1 MAKRKGGDINVNF
14 DNVEDMNKFI
24 NKVVNELLSNNT
36 VLDNEATN
44 SVYGFSIKIEQNRP
58 QMQPQQKP
66 PYMIPQQSSPEKSEP
81 LIDILDAKD
90 TVTVVMMMPG
100 LKKEQIN
107 IFADSRTVMINSA
120 TPKWVYSKHL
130 TMPEGIDPKSYNAK
144 MNNSVLEVVFAKSS
158 RGSHTQIK
166 LNIR

>member
-36 VLDNEATN
+36 VLDNEANN
-44 SVYGFSIKIEQNRP
+44 SIYGFSIKIEQNRP
-58 QMQPQQKP
+58 QIQPQQRP

-81 LIDILDAKD
+81 LIDIIDARD

-100 LKKEQIN
+100 LKKEQLN

-120 TPKWVYSKHL
+120 MPTWVYSKHL

-144 MNNSVLEVVFAKSS
+144 MNNSVLEVVFAKSA